1 MKNPKDFLR
10 SLFDASVAAA
20 NPMLCVPPF
29 LPKAPRG
36 KTVVIGAGKA
46 SAAMAR
52 AVEDNWEENLSGIV
66 VTRYGFSVPC
76 KRIEIIEASHPVPD
90 AAGQA
95 AAARIVQL
103 CKSLGSD
110 DLCIAVI
117 SGGASAVLTYPAFG
131 ITLENKQVLNRLLL
145 RSGANIVEINCIR
158 KHLSE
163 IKGGRLAQAIAPA
176 KVVTLLISDVPGDIP
191 GVIGSGPTV
200 PDDTT
205 FADALALIKK
215 YSINP
220 PKVIME
226 HLLKGENE
234 TPTVG
239 DPIFDNTEMF
249 MVGRPQA
256 SIDAAANIAKAAG
269 VRPIVLG
276 DDIEGEARDVAQ
288 KHAEMALNIIETHE
302 NSNGPC
308 VILSGGETTVSIK
321 GKGGR
326 GGPNGE
332 YALAM
337 ALILKG
343 NKHVYALSCDTD
355 GIDGSEDNAGA
366 MISPDTL
373 ERGKII
379 SLDAELFLEH
389 NDSYGFF
396 EKAGGLVMTGP
407 TCTNVND
414 FRAILILP

>member
-1 MKNPKDFLR
+1 MNNPQEFLR
-10 SLFDASVAAA
+10 SLFDAGVAAA

-29 LPKAPRG
+29 LPKVPKG

-52 AVEDNWEENLSGIV
+52 AVDDNWEGDLSGLV

-76 KRIEIIEASHPVPD
+76 ERIEIIEASHPVPD

-95 AAARIVQL
+95 AGSRIVQL
-103 CKSLGSD
+103 CKSLGPD

-117 SGGASAVLTYPAFG
+117 SGGASAVLTYPAAG
-131 ITLENKQVLNRLLL
+131 ITLEDKQELNRLLL
-145 RSGANIVEINCIR
+145 RSGANIVEMNCIR

-176 KVVTLLISDVPGDIP
+176 RVVTLLISDVPGDIP

-200 PDDTT
+200 PDETT
-205 FADALALIKK
+205 FSEAIALINK

-220 PKVIME
+220 PKAIME
-226 HLLKGENE
+226 HLLKGKKE
-234 TPTVG
+234 TPKPG
-239 DPIFDNTEMF
+239 DPIFDNTEVF
-249 MVGRPQA
+249 MVGRPKN
-256 SIDAAANIAKAAG
+256 SLDAAAHVAKVAG

-276 DDIEGEARDVAQ
+276 DDIEGETRNVARAHADVAL
-288 KHAEMALNIIETHE
+288 KIIETHA
-302 NSNGPC
+302 NANGPC

-337 ALILKG
+337 ALALKG
-343 NKHVYALSCDTD
+343 NKHVYALSGDTD

-366 MISPDTL
+366 MIDPDTL
-373 ERGKII
+373 GRGKKAG
-379 SLDAELFLEH
+379 LDAEAFLEH
-389 NDSYGFF
+389 NNSFGFF
-396 EKAGGLVMTGP
+396 EKAGGLLMTGP
-407 TCTNVND
+407 TYTNVND
-414 FRAILILP
+414 LRAVLILP

>member
-131 ITLENKQVLNRLLL
+131 ITLENKQELNRLLL

-249 MVGRPQA
+249 MVGKPQA

-337 ALILKG
+337 ALTLKG

>member
-1 MKNPKDFLR
+1 MKNPEDFLR
-10 SLFDASVAAA
+10 SLFDASVSAA

-302 NSNGPC
+302 NYNGPC

-366 MISPDTL
+366 MIGPDTL

>member
-131 ITLENKQVLNRLLL
+131 ITLENKQELNRLLL
-145 RSGANIVEINCIR
+145 RSGANIVEMNCIR

-249 MVGRPQA
+249 MVGKPQA

-288 KHAEMALNIIETHE
+288 KHAEMALNIIETH
-302 NSNGPC
+302 
-308 VILSGGETTVSIK
+308 
-321 GKGGR
+321 
-326 GGPNGE
+326 
-332 YALAM
+332 
-337 ALILKG
+337 
-343 NKHVYALSCDTD
+343 
-355 GIDGSEDNAGA
+355 
-366 MISPDTL
+366 
-373 ERGKII
+373 
-379 SLDAELFLEH
+379 
-389 NDSYGFF
+389 
-396 EKAGGLVMTGP
+396 
-407 TCTNVND
+407 
-414 FRAILILP
+414 

>member
-131 ITLENKQVLNRLLL
+131 ITLENKQELNRLLL

-163 IKGGRLAQAIAPA
+163 IKGGRLAQSIAPA

-249 MVGRPQA
+249 MVGKPQA

-337 ALILKG
+337 ALTLKG

-389 NDSYGFF
+389 NYSYGFF

-407 TCTNVND
+407 TFTNVND

>member
-36 KTVVIGAGKA
+36 KTIVIGAGKA

-52 AVEDNWEENLSGIV
+52 AVEDNWEGDLGGLV

-76 KRIEIIEASHPVPD
+76 RRIEIIEASHPVPD

-95 AAARIVQL
+95 AAGRIVQL
-103 CKSLGSD
+103 CKSLGPD
-110 DLCIAVI
+110 DLCIALI
-117 SGGASAVLTYPAFG
+117 SGGASAVLTYPASG
-131 ITLENKQVLNRLLL
+131 ITLEDKQELNRLLL
-145 RSGANIVEINCIR
+145 RSGANIIEMNCIR
-158 KHLSE
+158 KHLSK

-176 KVVTLLISDVPGDIP
+176 RVVTLLISDVPGDIP

-220 PKVIME
+220 PKAIME
-226 HLLKGENE
+226 HLLKGRNE

-249 MVGRPQA
+249 IVGRPQA
-256 SIDAAANIAKAAG
+256 SLDAAVNIAKAAG

-276 DDIEGEARDVAQ
+276 DDIEGEARDVAR
-288 KHAEMALNIIETHE
+288 KHAEMALNIIETQE

-343 NKHVYALSCDTD
+343 NKHVYALSGDTD

-366 MISPDTL
+366 MIGPDTL
-373 ERGKII
+373 KHAKKTGLNALE
-379 SLDAELFLEH
+379 FLER
-389 NDSYGFF
+389 NDSYSFF
-396 EKAGGLVMTGP
+396 AKAGGLLMTGP

-414 FRAILILP
+414 FRAILVLP

>member
-1 MKNPKDFLR
+1 MNNPQDFLR

-52 AVEDNWEENLSGIV
+52 AVEDNWEGDLSGLV

-76 KRIEIIEASHPVPD
+76 KKIEIVEASHPVPD

-95 AAARIVQL
+95 ATARIVQL
-103 CKSLGSD
+103 CKSLGPD

-117 SGGASAVLTYPAFG
+117 SGGASAVLTYPAIG
-131 ITLENKQVLNRLLL
+131 ITLEDKQELNRQLL
-145 RSGANIVEINCIR
+145 RSGANIIEMNCIR
-158 KHLSE
+158 KHLSQ
-163 IKGGRLAQAIAPA
+163 IKGGRLTQAIAPA
-176 KVVTLLISDVPGDIP
+176 RVVTLLISDVPGDMP

-205 FADALALIKK
+205 FADALTLINK
-215 YSINP
+215 YSIHP
-220 PKVIME
+220 PKSIME
-226 HLLKGENE
+226 HLLKGKDE
-234 TPTVG
+234 TPKAG
-239 DPIFDNTEMF
+239 DQIFDNTEIF

-256 SIDAAANIAKAAG
+256 SLDAAVNVAEMAG
-269 VRPIVLG
+269 VRSIVLG
-276 DDIEGEARDVAQ
+276 DDIEGETRNVARDHV
-288 KHAEMALNIIETHE
+288 EMALKIIETYE
-302 NSNGPC
+302 NANCPC

-337 ALILKG
+337 ALALKG
-343 NKHVYALSCDTD
+343 NKHVYALSGDTD

-366 MISPDTL
+366 LIDPDTL
-373 ERGKII
+373 ERAKIAG
-379 SLDAELFLEH
+379 LDAATFLKH

-396 EKAGGLVMTGP
+396 EKAGGLLMTGP
-407 TCTNVND
+407 TFTNVND

>member
-131 ITLENKQVLNRLLL
+131 ITLENKQELNRLLL

-302 NSNGPC
+302 NYNGPC

-337 ALILKG
+337 ALTLKG

-366 MISPDTL
+366 MIGPDTL
-373 ERGKII
+373 ERGKINR
-379 SLDAELFLEH
+379 LDAELFLEH

-407 TCTNVND
+407 TFTNVND

>member
-131 ITLENKQVLNRLLL
+131 ITLENKQELNRLLL
-145 RSGANIVEINCIR
+145 RSGANIVEMNCIR

-249 MVGRPQA
+249 MVGKPQA

-337 ALILKG
+337 ALTLKG

>member
-1 MKNPKDFLR
+1 MQNPKDFLR

-103 CKSLGSD
+103 CKSLGPD

-117 SGGASAVLTYPAFG
+117 SGGASAVLTYPAIG
-131 ITLENKQVLNRLLL
+131 ITLENKQELNRLLL
-145 RSGANIVEINCIR
+145 RSGANIVEMNCIR

-163 IKGGRLAQAIAPA
+163 IKGGRLAKAIAPA
-176 KVVTLLISDVPGDIP
+176 RLVTLLISDVPGDIP

-205 FADALALIKK
+205 FTDALNVIKK

-220 PKVIME
+220 PKAIIE
-226 HLLKGENE
+226 CLLKGKNE
-234 TPTVG
+234 TPKVG
-239 DPIFDNTEMF
+239 DPIFDKTETF
-249 MVGRPQA
+249 IVGKPQA
-256 SIDAAANIAKAAG
+256 SLDAAAGVAKAAG
-269 VRPIVLG
+269 IRPIVLG
-276 DDIEGEARDVAQ
+276 DDIEGESREVARE
-288 KHAEMALNIIETHE
+288 HADIALKVIATKE
-302 NSNGPC
+302 SANGPC
-308 VILSGGETTVSIK
+308 VILSGGETTVSIR

-337 ALILKG
+337 ALQLQG
-343 NKHVYALSCDTD
+343 NKHVYALSGDTD

-366 MISPDTL
+366 MIDPDTL
-373 ERGKII
+373 VRAKTSG
-379 SLDAELFLEH
+379 LDALSFLEH

-396 EKAGGLVMTGP
+396 EKVGGLLMTGP

-414 FRAILILP
+414 IRAILILP

>member
-366 MISPDTL
+366 MIGPDTL
-373 ERGKII
+373 ERGKITR
-379 SLDAELFLEH
+379 LDAELFLEH

>member
-131 ITLENKQVLNRLLL
+131 ITLENKQELNRLLL

-337 ALILKG
+337 ALTLKG

-366 MISPDTL
+366 MIGPDTL
-373 ERGKII
+373 ERGKINR
-379 SLDAELFLEH
+379 LDAELFLEH

-407 TCTNVND
+407 TFTNVND